1 MTTHFKDGVT
11 NVPGKMQASSLFSN
25 AKQPIITGNDNE
37 FAYQND
43 FVTYNAS
50 DWNITETAGGS
61 TQAANYA
68 NGFLVLGDDG
78 SPTADDV
85 NLVEGY
91 NVWNYQQN
99 KHLAFETNFASIDV
113 SEANTWV
120 GLANTGFSDPASLPD
135 DCIGFS
141 HLEDTTTI
149 QFVAR
154 KNGAG
159 VSHTILD
166 GAGGSNL
173 TFSDSTVATQSAT
186 AAQIPSNTVRLGWR
200 YIPPGQEG
208 VGTTGVYRVY
218 YNGLAQKD
226 VSATTVP
233 DDIGLAIAMGTNTK
247 GTTTTNLMVDYIK
260 VIQQR
265 VS

>member
-78 SPTADDV
+78 SPSANDV